1 MEKSEYSQ
9 ARPSTPERH
18 VSSKRRSAFSVQRSA
33 AERRNSV
40 TDVLTHKCYRCPDC
54 AAERRTPNAERFSL
68 GLALPIVY
76 QRTTPMNQSL
86 NGKIAIVTGASS
98 GIGRAVAYELA
109 KHGVKQVLTARSK
122 DRLVALADDLDTEAI
137 IVAADMT
144 SPKDIRSIVEQ
155 AIAEFGRIDILLAN
169 AGIYISG
176 DIIIGE
182 PDAWDQL
189 ISTNV
194 TGVFRLVHAAL
205 PHLVSQRSGDIL
217 VTSSI
222 SGHQAIQWEPIY
234 SASKHAI
241 QSFVH
246 GLRRQLLT
254 SGIRVGAVAPGMVL
268 NELWGMIDPAE
279 IDRKVEQGAG
289 LRSED
294 VAEAITFMLTRPQN
308 VTIRDLVMLP
318 RAQDL

>member
-1 MEKSEYSQ
+1 
-9 ARPSTPERH
+9 
-18 VSSKRRSAFSVQRSA
+18 
-33 AERRNSV
+33 
-40 TDVLTHKCYRCPDC
+40 
-54 AAERRTPNAERFSL
+54 
-68 GLALPIVY
+68 
-76 QRTTPMNQSL
+76 MNQSL

-122 DRLVALADDLDTEAI
+122 DRLVALADDLDSEAI
-137 IVAADMT
+137 IVPADMT
-144 SPKDIRSIVEQ
+144 SPKDIRSIVEH

-176 DIIIGE
+176 DIIVGE

-194 TGVFRLVHAAL
+194 TGVFRLVHAVL

-246 GLRRQLLT
+246 GLRRQLLS

>member
-1 MEKSEYSQ
+1 M
-9 ARPSTPERH
+9 
-18 VSSKRRSAFSVQRSA
+18 V
-33 AERRNSV
+33 
-40 TDVLTHKCYRCPDC
+40 
-54 AAERRTPNAERFSL
+54 
-68 GLALPIVY
+68 
-76 QRTTPMNQSL
+76 QSL
-86 NGKIAIVTGASS
+86 NVKIAIVTGASS

-109 KHGVKQVLTARSK
+109 RHGVKLVLTARSG
-122 DRLVALADDLDTEAI
+122 DRLTGLAEDLRSES
-137 IVAADMT
+137 IVVLADMT
-144 SPKDIRSIVEQ
+144 SPKDIRMIVER
-155 AIAEFGRIDILLAN
+155 AIDGFGQIDILLAN

-176 DIIIGE
+176 DVADGE

-194 TGVFRLVHAAL
+194 TGVFRLVHAVL
-205 PHLVSQRSGDIL
+205 PHLLARKSGDIL

-222 SGHQAIQWEPIY
+222 SGHQAIHWEPVY

-254 SGIRVGAVAPGMVL
+254 TGVRVGAVAPGMVL
-268 NELWGMIDPAE
+268 NELWGITDPGE
-279 IDRKVEQGAG
+279 IDQKIGQGAG

-294 VAEAITFMLTRPQN
+294 VAEAILFMLTRPQN

>member
-1 MEKSEYSQ
+1 
-9 ARPSTPERH
+9 
-18 VSSKRRSAFSVQRSA
+18 
-33 AERRNSV
+33 
-40 TDVLTHKCYRCPDC
+40 
-54 AAERRTPNAERFSL
+54 
-68 GLALPIVY
+68 
-76 QRTTPMNQSL
+76 MNQSL

-122 DRLVALADDLDTEAI
+122 DRLVALADDLDSDAI

-155 AIAEFGRIDILLAN
+155 TIAEFGRIDILLAN

-176 DIIIGE
+176 DIIVGE

-194 TGVFRLVHAAL
+194 TGVFRLVHAVL

-268 NELWGMIDPAE
+268 NELWGMIDPVE

>member
-1 MEKSEYSQ
+1 
-9 ARPSTPERH
+9 
-18 VSSKRRSAFSVQRSA
+18 
-33 AERRNSV
+33 
-40 TDVLTHKCYRCPDC
+40 
-54 AAERRTPNAERFSL
+54 
-68 GLALPIVY
+68 
-76 QRTTPMNQSL
+76 MNQSL

-155 AIAEFGRIDILLAN
+155 TIAEFGRIDILLAN

-176 DIIIGE
+176 DIIVGE

-194 TGVFRLVHAAL
+194 TGVFRLVHAVL

-268 NELWGMIDPAE
+268 NELWGMIDPVE

>member
-1 MEKSEYSQ
+1 
-9 ARPSTPERH
+9 
-18 VSSKRRSAFSVQRSA
+18 
-33 AERRNSV
+33 
-40 TDVLTHKCYRCPDC
+40 
-54 AAERRTPNAERFSL
+54 
-68 GLALPIVY
+68 
-76 QRTTPMNQSL
+76 MNQSL

-109 KHGVKQVLTARSK
+109 KQGVRLVLTARSK
-122 DRLVALADDLDTEAI
+122 DRLVALADDLDSEAV

-144 SPKDIRSIVEQ
+144 SPKDIRSIVEH

-176 DIIIGE
+176 DIIVGE

-194 TGVFRLVHAAL
+194 TGVFRLVHAVL

-279 IDRKVEQGAG
+279 IDRKVEQGGG

>member
-1 MEKSEYSQ
+1 M
-9 ARPSTPERH
+9 
-18 VSSKRRSAFSVQRSA
+18 V
-33 AERRNSV
+33 
-40 TDVLTHKCYRCPDC
+40 
-54 AAERRTPNAERFSL
+54 
-68 GLALPIVY
+68 
-76 QRTTPMNQSL
+76 QSL

-109 KHGVKQVLTARSK
+109 GQGVKLVLTARSG
-122 DRLVALADDLDTEAI
+122 DRLARLAQELSSESVV
-137 IVAADMT
+137 VAADMT
-144 SPKDIRSIVEQ
+144 SPKDIRTIVER
-155 AIAEFGRIDILLAN
+155 AIDRFGRIDILLAN

-176 DIIIGE
+176 DVVDGE

-194 TGVFRLVHAAL
+194 TGVFRLVHAVL
-205 PHLVSQRSGDIL
+205 PYLLAQKSGDIL

-222 SGHQAIQWEPIY
+222 SGHQAIHWEPVY
-234 SASKHAI
+234 SASKHAV

-254 SGIRVGAVAPGMVL
+254 TGVRVGAVAPGMVL
-268 NELWGMIDPAE
+268 NELWGITDPAKIE
-279 IDRKVEQGAG
+279 QKVSRGAG

-294 VAEAITFMLTRPQN
+294 VAEAILFMLTRPQN

>member
-1 MEKSEYSQ
+1 M
-9 ARPSTPERH
+9 
-18 VSSKRRSAFSVQRSA
+18 
-33 AERRNSV
+33 
-40 TDVLTHKCYRCPDC
+40 
-54 AAERRTPNAERFSL
+54 
-68 GLALPIVY
+68 
-76 QRTTPMNQSL
+76 
-86 NGKIAIVTGASS
+86 TGASS

-109 KHGVKQVLTARSK
+109 ASRVNLVLTARRT
-122 DRLVALADDLDTEAI
+122 DRLESLAADLESDCLI
-137 IVAADMT
+137 IKADMT
-144 SPKDIRSIVEQ
+144 SPKDIHEIVAQTLER
-155 AIAEFGRIDILLAN
+155 FNRIDILLVN
-169 AGIYISG
+169 AGIYIAG
-176 DIIIGE
+176 DVVEGN

-205 PHLVSQRSGDIL
+205 PHMINQKSGDII

-222 SGHQAIQWEPIY
+222 SGHQAIHWEPIY
-234 SASKHAI
+234 SASKHAV

-246 GLRRQLLT
+246 GLRRQLLKT
-254 SGIRVGAVAPGMVL
+254 GVRVGSIAPGMVL
-268 NELWGMIDPAE
+268 NELWGLVDPDE
-279 IDRKVEQGAG
+279 IDQKIDEGAG

>member
-1 MEKSEYSQ
+1 MS
-9 ARPSTPERH
+9 H
-18 VSSKRRSAFSVQRSA
+18 SS
-33 AERRNSV
+33 
-40 TDVLTHKCYRCPDC
+40 
-54 AAERRTPNAERFSL
+54 
-68 GLALPIVY
+68 LA
-76 QRTTPMNQSL
+76 
-86 NGKIAIVTGASS
+86 GKVAIVTGASS

-109 KHGVKQVLTARSK
+109 ASRVNLVLTARRA
-122 DRLVALADDLDTEAI
+122 DRLESLAADLESDCLI
-137 IVAADMT
+137 IKADMT
-144 SPKDIRSIVEQ
+144 SPKDIHEIVAQTLER
-155 AIAEFGRIDILLAN
+155 FNRIDILLVN
-169 AGIYISG
+169 AGIYIAG
-176 DIIIGE
+176 DVVEGN

-205 PHLVSQRSGDIL
+205 PHMINQKSGDII

-222 SGHQAIQWEPIY
+222 SGHQAIHWEPIY
-234 SASKHAI
+234 SASKHAV

-246 GLRRQLLT
+246 GLRRQLLKT
-254 SGIRVGAVAPGMVL
+254 GVRVGSIAPGMVL
-268 NELWGMIDPAE
+268 NELWGLIDPDE
-279 IDRKVEQGAG
+279 IDQKIDEGAG

>member
-1 MEKSEYSQ
+1 MK
-9 ARPSTPERH
+9 
-18 VSSKRRSAFSVQRSA
+18 
-33 AERRNSV
+33 
-40 TDVLTHKCYRCPDC
+40 
-54 AAERRTPNAERFSL
+54 
-68 GLALPIVY
+68 
-76 QRTTPMNQSL
+76 QSL

-109 KHGVKQVLTARSK
+109 RNGVKQVLTARSK
-122 DRLVALADDLDTEAI
+122 DRLIALAEDLDSEAI
-137 IVAADMT
+137 VVPADMT
-144 SPKDIRSIVEQ
+144 SPKDIRLIVER
-155 AIAEFGRIDILLAN
+155 AIDKFGRIDILLAN

-176 DIIIGE
+176 DIIDGE

-194 TGVFRLVHAAL
+194 TGVFRMVHAVL
-205 PHLVSQRSGDIL
+205 PHLLAQRGGDIL

-254 SGIRVGAVAPGMVL
+254 TGIRVGAVAPGMVL
-268 NELWGMIDPAE
+268 NELWGKIDPLE
-279 IDRKVEQGAG
+279 IDQRIGQGAG

-294 VAEAITFMLTRPQN
+294 VAEAIVFMLTRPQN

>member
-1 MEKSEYSQ
+1 
-9 ARPSTPERH
+9 
-18 VSSKRRSAFSVQRSA
+18 
-33 AERRNSV
+33 
-40 TDVLTHKCYRCPDC
+40 
-54 AAERRTPNAERFSL
+54 
-68 GLALPIVY
+68 
-76 QRTTPMNQSL
+76 MNQSL

-109 KHGVKQVLTARSK
+109 KHGVKLVLTARSK
-122 DRLVALADDLDTEAI
+122 DRLVALADDLDSEAI

-144 SPKDIRSIVEQ
+144 SPKDIRSIVEH

-176 DIIIGE
+176 DIIVGE

-194 TGVFRLVHAAL
+194 TGVFRLVHAVL

-254 SGIRVGAVAPGMVL
+254 SGVRVGAVAPGMVL
-268 NELWGMIDPAE
+268 NELWGMIDPDE

>member
-1 MEKSEYSQ
+1 
-9 ARPSTPERH
+9 
-18 VSSKRRSAFSVQRSA
+18 
-33 AERRNSV
+33 
-40 TDVLTHKCYRCPDC
+40 
-54 AAERRTPNAERFSL
+54 
-68 GLALPIVY
+68 
-76 QRTTPMNQSL
+76 MNQSL
-86 NGKIAIVTGASS
+86 HGKIAIVTGASS
-98 GIGRAVAYELA
+98 GIGRAVAYEFA
-109 KHGVKQVLTARSK
+109 RNGVKQVLTARSK
-122 DRLVALADDLDTEAI
+122 DRLSALAEDLDAEAI
-137 IVAADMT
+137 VVPADMT
-144 SPKDIRSIVEQ
+144 SPKDIRLIVER
-155 AIAEFGRIDILLAN
+155 AFAEFGRIDILLAN

-176 DIIIGE
+176 DVIDGE

-194 TGVFRLVHAAL
+194 TGVFRLVHAVL
-205 PHLVSQRSGDIL
+205 PHMVSRHAGDIL

-246 GLRRQLLT
+246 GVRRQLLT
-254 SGIRVGAVAPGMVL
+254 TGVRVGAVAPGMVL
-268 NELWGMIDPAE
+268 NELWGPIDPVE
-279 IDRKVEQGAG
+279 IDQKVEAGAG

-294 VAEAITFMLTRPQN
+294 VAEAIVFMLTRPQN

>member
-1 MEKSEYSQ
+1 
-9 ARPSTPERH
+9 
-18 VSSKRRSAFSVQRSA
+18 
-33 AERRNSV
+33 
-40 TDVLTHKCYRCPDC
+40 
-54 AAERRTPNAERFSL
+54 
-68 GLALPIVY
+68 
-76 QRTTPMNQSL
+76 MNQSL
-86 NGKIAIVTGASS
+86 DGKIAIVTGASS
-98 GIGRAVAYELA
+98 GIGRAVVYELA
-109 KHGVKQVLTARSK
+109 RHGVKQVLTARSK
-122 DRLVALADDLDTEAI
+122 DRLVALAEDLDSEVV
-137 IVAADMT
+137 IVPADMT
-144 SPKDIRSIVEQ
+144 SPKDIRLIVEH

-176 DIIIGE
+176 DVVDGE

-194 TGVFRLVHAAL
+194 TGVFRLVHAVL
-205 PHLVSQRSGDIL
+205 PHLLARRSGDIL

-241 QSFVH
+241 QAFVH
-246 GLRRQLLT
+246 GLRRQLLAT
-254 SGIRVGAVAPGMVL
+254 GIRVGAVAPGMVL

-279 IDRKVEQGAG
+279 IDQKVEQGSG

-294 VAEAITFMLTRPQN
+294 VAEAIVFMLTRPQN

>member
-1 MEKSEYSQ
+1 MS
-9 ARPSTPERH
+9 
-18 VSSKRRSAFSVQRSA
+18 
-33 AERRNSV
+33 NS
-40 TDVLTHKCYRCPDC
+40 
-54 AAERRTPNAERFSL
+54 
-68 GLALPIVY
+68 LA
-76 QRTTPMNQSL
+76 
-86 NGKIAIVTGASS
+86 GKVAIVTGASS

-109 KHGVKQVLTARSK
+109 NRGVNQVLTARRT
-122 DRLVALADDLDTEAI
+122 DRLQALAEDLETESL
-137 IVAADMT
+137 IVRADMT
-144 SPKDIRSIVEQ
+144 SPKDIHEIVAQTLER
-155 AIAEFGRIDILLAN
+155 FGQIDILLAN
-169 AGIYISG
+169 AGIYIAG
-176 DIIIGE
+176 DVVDGS

-205 PHLVSQRSGDIL
+205 PHLIARKGGDIL

-234 SASKHAI
+234 SASKHAV

-246 GLRRQLLT
+246 GLRRQLLHT
-254 SGIRVGAVAPGMVL
+254 GVRVGSIAPGMVL
-268 NELWGMIDPAE
+268 NELWGMSDPDE
-279 IDRKVEQGAG
+279 IDRKVEEGAG

-294 VAEAITFMLTRPQN
+294 VAESIVFMLTRPQN